1 MTDHA
6 ELRRLA
12 KAATPGE
19 WHAVWEEGDDAAWA
33 NLFPIIQAENGETV
47 IGNEGFYSD
56 LEQDK
61 ANAQFCAAANPKTI
75 LALLDEIDGMKASGW
90 RNHSVNYARAEK
102 CPQTL
107 ETAQA
112 AWDRDQELI
121 EEQRQQ
127 IARDSQ
133 TINKLRQKLQSAE
146 VDRDRLKAEL
156 EQSASVL
163 PGNYYMDPPDGGNV
177 SIPEQIRRMAKDA
190 ERYRWLRDRCTRQ
203 WDVMCR
209 DIEIVINGDGADECE
224 DLDGIIDAALEG
236 ATQ

>member
-12 KAATPGE
+12 
-19 WHAVWEEGDDAAWA
+19 EEVIRIERNEDEPISAAWE
-33 NLFPIIQAENGETV
+33 LFD
-47 IGNEGFYSD
+47 S
-56 LEQDK
+56 
-61 ANAQFCAAANPKTI
+61 AANPKTI

-133 TINKLRQKLQSAE
+133 TINQLRQKLQSAE
-146 VDRDRLKAEL
+146 VDRDRLKAENCAHKDTQKHCELL
-156 EQSASVL
+156 EQYLKECASAL
-163 PGNYYMDPPDGGNV
+163 PGTYYMDPPDGGNV

-190 ERYRWLRDRCTRQ
+190 ARYRWLRERDLETIRQ
-203 WDVMCR
+203 GGVFAGMTP
-209 DIEIVINGDGADECE
+209 ENIVLNQE
-224 DLDGIIDAALEG
+224 DLDAEIDAALEG